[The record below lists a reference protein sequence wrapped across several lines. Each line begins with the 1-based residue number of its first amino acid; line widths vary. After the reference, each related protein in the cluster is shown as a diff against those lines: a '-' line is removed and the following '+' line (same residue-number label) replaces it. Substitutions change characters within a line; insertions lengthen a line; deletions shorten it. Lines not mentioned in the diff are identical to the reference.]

1 MKSGLSPTYEPL
13 GTRDAVLD
21 GIPGDS
27 SSENEVL
34 PTESFKQS
42 KSCYSRHHLFLWLN
56 ATLFGLSLFLF
67 AMTASI
73 VRGTTDTN
81 QLLRKT
87 SEYCQYTPSLASR
100 LTNPAPIFDQLD
112 IPLMTKRMNATLV
125 EPDPLPIYRQ
135 PPSPEVDAAWNRL
148 ANINPIVI
156 SRDDVIKLGRD
167 PEDAAKWPESFG
179 FGSQAYIGRL
189 DIFHQI
195 HCLDWLRRETYFDH
209 YYGKK
214 WPPGTPPSD
223 MHRTHMSHCVYILLQ
238 NLMCNANVDIYTHFW
253 ADAQLNAFP
262 DFSVNHKC
270 RDFDAI
276 LSWQE
281 AHSVDVDA
289 FAAIRKPPDS
299 LARVMSHR
307 FKDLFGWYKSHPD
320 NGAEDGE
327 IG

>member
-1 MKSGLSPTYEPL
+1 MSSRLSPVYERL
-13 GTRDAVLD
+13 GTRDTDVLD
-21 GIPGDS
+21 GIPGYS
-27 SSENEVL
+27 ASETDVS
-34 PTESFKQS
+34 PS
-42 KSCYSRHHLFLWLN
+42 KPFQPHGCHNRHNLFLWLN
-56 ATLFGLSLFLF
+56 ATIFALSLFLF
-67 AMTASI
+67 AITASI
-73 VRGTTDTN
+73 VRTASDAN
-81 QLLRKT
+81 QLLRQT
-87 SEYCQYTPSLASR
+87 SEYS
-100 LTNPAPIFDQLD
+100 PIFDQLD
-112 IPLMTKRMNATLV
+112 IALMTKRMNATLV

-148 ANINPIVI
+148 ANINPIAI
-156 SRDDVIKLGRD
+156 TREDVIKLGHD
-167 PEDAAKWPESFG
+167 PEQAAKWPESFG
-179 FGSQAYIGRL
+179 FGPQAYIGRL

-209 YYGKK
+209 YYGQK

-223 MHRTHMSHCVYILLQ
+223 MHRTHISHCVYILLQ

-281 AHSVDVDA
+281 EHSVDVDA
-289 FAAIRKPPDS
+289 FAAIRKPEES
-299 LARVMSHR
+299 VARVMSHR

-320 NGAEDGE
+320 DGQDGE
-327 IG
+327 IA